1 MNYLATTWQSF
12 LDAHWRYSPF
22 DRKISADCTCWNT
35 RVQPLHSTAT
45 TLLRGLHS
53 DCTLVSRFGW
63 HQASARLPFY
73 HHPSATLE
81 MQSHSVES
89 SDVAIFWDYENVHAS
104 SQVSGYEIASGIRNV
119 AHRFGSVKHF
129 KAYMEVPDPDTF
141 RSLTLRSE
149 LQSSGVSLTDCPH
162 NGRKNVADQMI
173 MVDMLAYAMD
183 HPAPATLILISG
195 DRDFAY
201 AVSILRLRK
210 YEVVVMSLPMPGP
223 HISLKSQ
230 ASVYLD
236 WNVHVMHNSSSS
248 LHFDGTAESPAAS
261 RTSPS
266 CGHGRKRNSGD
277 RETLLSAYNELLSG
291 PKTGRQPLAH
301 EPFTQDVDV
310 RCVPAPAYSSPG
322 IEENICQPPVQ
333 STSNSLFPCCSS
345 TAVLGPDP
353 IELLSERGSSA
364 ESPVPMQAAQSLMSV
379 THSDVHVLHPDP
391 DLPTV
396 QPDSAPVEEN
406 GSRNVPSVFQP
417 LVDVLEK
424 HRVKGITRPLRSA
437 VGADLVS
444 LAETVY
450 KRTGATNFGQ
460 LAALAEQQ
468 KIVQLGG
475 SNGNAWISFHRDWS
489 TGFPENAAS
498 QTRIPA
504 ALRVLV
510 DVLEKHSAKGITRP
524 HRSTVGFELAGLA
537 KTVYKQAG
545 LTTFSQL
552 AALGEK
558 EGIVQL
564 GGTDGNAW
572 ISLRRD

>member
-1 MNYLATTWQSF
+1 M
-12 LDAHWRYSPF
+12 
-22 DRKISADCTCWNT
+22 
-35 RVQPLHSTAT
+35 
-45 TLLRGLHS
+45 
-53 DCTLVSRFGW
+53 
-63 HQASARLPFY
+63 
-73 HHPSATLE
+73 
-81 MQSHSVES
+81 
-89 SDVAIFWDYENVHAS
+89 
-104 SQVSGYEIASGIRNV
+104 
-119 AHRFGSVKHF
+119 
-129 KAYMEVPDPDTF
+129 
-141 RSLTLRSE
+141 
-149 LQSSGVSLTDCPH
+149 
-162 NGRKNVADQMI
+162 
-173 MVDMLAYAMD
+173 DMLAYAMD

-236 WNVHVMHNSSSS
+236 WNVHVMRNSSSS
-248 LHFDGTAESPAAS
+248 LHFDGTAESPTCS
-261 RTSPS
+261 RTSS
-266 CGHGRKRNSGD
+266 NFGHGRKRNSGD
-277 RETLLSAYNELLSG
+277 RETLLSAHDELLSG
-291 PKTGRQPLAH
+291 PKAGRQSLAH

-322 IEENICQPPVQ
+322 LEENICQPPVH
-333 STSNSLFPCCSS
+333 STSNSLFPCCSP
-345 TAVLGPDP
+345 TAVLGQDP
-353 IELLSERGSSA
+353 IELLSERGILPSA
-364 ESPVPMQAAQSLMSV
+364 ESPIPMQAAPSLVSV
-379 THSDVHVLHPDP
+379 TNSDVHVLHPDP
-391 DLPTV
+391 APPFL

-406 GSRNVPSVFQP
+406 GSRNVPSVFRP

-424 HRVKGITRPLRSA
+424 HRAKGITRPLRSA
-437 VGADLVS
+437 VGSELVG
-444 LAETVY
+444 LAESVY

-489 TGFPENAAS
+489 TGLPENTAS
-498 QTRIPA
+498 QKRVPA
-504 ALRVLV
+504 VLRALV
-510 DVLEKHSAKGITRP
+510 DVLEKHGAKGITRP

-545 LTTFSQL
+545 PTNFSQL

-558 EGIVQL
+558 EGIVEL